1 MLMRR
6 GIAASSLGAFLVLA
20 LVLFPSVPSIGG
32 PVDPSTLVVGQN
44 TGILITL
51 DPAVVFEVEGA
62 VIVDQLYDKLVE
74 LEMVD
79 GKIRV
84 VPEVAESWTL
94 APDGRTWT
102 FKIRRGMKFP
112 SGRAVDADAVVYSLR
127 RMMRLSRPSVY
138 MFNELGL
145 TKENA
150 ETAVKALDPYTVQL
164 VVGQPFAPDL
174 VLAILTFPATA
185 VLDPGVVEQ
194 HIREGELGVDWLKDH
209 SAGSGPYILMRWERN
224 EVVDM
229 VANATY
235 WRGIPPIK
243 RILIRDI
250 PEPSAQR
257 IALERGDIDV
267 AWNLTPTMR
276 QEIRAAKTPGLAIVR
291 VPGHGME
298 YLGMNVKYAPLAKEQ
313 VREAIRYAIDYRAIQ
328 EGIMRGEGLPL
339 QTFIPRGYLGYNPY
353 MPFKQDLDKAR
364 KLLAEGGYPNG
375 FEVELI
381 HSAPH
386 PYRGDIAVVVQNEL
400 AKIGVKVKIVS
411 GAAAT
416 MLAKYREQGHQLVLW
431 GWGVDYPDPDAL
443 AKPFA
448 DGTIRQLAWR
458 NAWMDP
464 KATDLTKKAM
474 LERDPARRVAIY
486 KELTE
491 LVAHKGPFAIL
502 FQITN
507 NWVLRTYV
515 KGFEE
520 AAALGTFHFDYTKI
534 SKVRQ

>member
-1 MLMRR
+1 MRR
-6 GIAASSLGAFLVLA
+6 GIAAPILGALLA
-20 LVLFPSVPSIGG
+20 LTLVVLPTVPSSGSPG
-32 PVDPSTLVVGQN
+32 DPSTLVVGEN

-51 DPAVVFEVEGA
+51 DPAVVFEVRGV
-62 VIVDQLYDKLVE
+62 VIVDQIYDKLVDLE
-74 LEMVD
+74 LVGGEV
-79 GKIRV
+79 KV
-84 VPEVAESWTL
+84 VPEVAESWSL
-94 APDGRTWT
+94 APDGKTWT

-112 SGRAVDADAVVYSLR
+112 SGRAVDAEAVVYSLR
-127 RMMRLSRPSVY
+127 RAARLNRPSVY
-138 MFNELGL
+138 MFNDLGL
-145 TKENA
+145 TQNPDATIK
-150 ETAVKALDPYTVQL
+150 AVDAYTVQI
-164 VVGQPFAPDL
+164 VVGQAFAPDL
-174 VLAILTFPATA
+174 VLAMLSFPATA
-185 VLDPGVVEQ
+185 VLDPSVVEQ

-235 WRGIPPIK
+235 WRGIPPVK
-243 RILIRDI
+243 RIVIRDM

-267 AWNLTPTMR
+267 AWDLTAQMR
-276 QEIRAAKTPGLAIVR
+276 QEIRTAKTPGLNSVV

-313 VREAIRYAIDYRAIQ
+313 VREAIRYAIDYNAILQ
-328 EGIMRGEGLPL
+328 GILRGEGLPL
-339 QTFIPRGYLGYNPY
+339 QTFIPAGYLGHNRSL
-353 MPFKQDLDKAR
+353 PFKQDLDKAR

-375 FEVELI
+375 FEVELATQ
-381 HSAPH
+381 APH
-386 PYRGDIAVVVQNEL
+386 TSRPDVAQVIQDNLGKVGI
-400 AKIGVKVKIVS
+400 KVKITTGT
-411 GAAAT
+411 GAVV
-416 MLAKYREQGHQLVLW
+416 LPKYREQGLQMILW

-448 DGTIRQLAWR
+448 DGTIRQLAYR

-464 KATDLTKKAM
+464 KATDLTKKAA
-474 LERDPARRVAIY
+474 LERDPARRVAMY

-502 FQITN
+502 YQFADA
-507 NWVLRTYV
+507 WVIRSYV

-520 AAALGTFHFDYTKI
+520 AAALAAFHFDFTKI